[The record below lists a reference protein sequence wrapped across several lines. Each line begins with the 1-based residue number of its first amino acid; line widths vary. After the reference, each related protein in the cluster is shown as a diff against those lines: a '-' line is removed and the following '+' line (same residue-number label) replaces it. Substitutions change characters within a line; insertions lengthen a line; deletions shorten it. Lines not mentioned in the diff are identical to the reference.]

1 MRYNF
6 TKMQS
11 LGNDFVML
19 NGIAED
25 IRIDKGIARF
35 IADRNFGIGCDQIIV
50 AELGSSGVGFR
61 MRIFNSDGS
70 EVGQCGNGARCFA
83 QFLHDQSLTSEK
95 VICVETMTTEME
107 LAINVDQTV
116 TAKLS
121 KPIFEAEKIPL
132 ALADSDDKYQIE
144 TSMGG
149 VEFNAISMGNPHCVI
164 AVDDVDTAKVATLG
178 PIVETHAAFPERI
191 NVGFS
196 EFVSPTEIKLRVH
209 ERGAGETL
217 GCGSGACA
225 AVVAGIENG
234 ELESSVDV
242 VLPGGRINVVWEGA
256 DFPVLLRGSTHHV
269 FQSEIDIPK
278 CSQ

>member
-25 IRIDKGIARF
+25 IRINEGIARF

-50 AELGSSGVGFR
+50 AERGSSGVGFR

-83 QFLHDQSLTSEK
+83 QFLHDQNLTSEK
-95 VICVETMTTEME
+95 VIRVETLTTEME
-107 LAINVDQTV
+107 LQLNDDQTV

-121 KPIFEAEKIPL
+121 KPVFEAEKIPL
-132 ALADSDDKYQIE
+132 ALADSEGKYQIE
-144 TSMGG
+144 TSMGE
-149 VEFNAISMGNPHCVI
+149 VEFNAVSMGNPHCVI
-164 AVDDVDTAKVATLG
+164 AVDDVDTAEVDILG

-196 EFVSPTEIKLRVH
+196 EFVSPREIKLRVH

-234 ELESSVDV
+234 ELQSSVDV
-242 VLPGGRINVVWEGA
+242 TLPGGRIHVLWEGV
-256 DFPVLLRGSTHHV
+256 DSPVLLRGSTHRV

-278 CSQ
+278 GS